1 MDKLRYLVLAGPT
14 AAGKTDLAVR
24 VAGDL
29 QTEIVG
35 GDAFQLYQG
44 LDLLTGKPTPAQLMT
59 VHHHLVGVLPLTE
72 LCDAHKYALQARPSI
87 AALNQRG
94 IIPLVVGGA
103 GFYLKA
109 LEDGLPELPPADLT
123 LRAELEGL
131 PTAQLLQDLLAR
143 DEVTSNRID
152 RHNRR
157 RIIRALEVCHLSG
170 KPFSSFGEKPAS
182 DPPIA
187 RLVLERPRPVLIE
200 KINQRVDEMFE
211 SGVVAEVA
219 AVEEIGSTA
228 SKAIGF
234 QLIRSLLAG
243 TIDLSRC
250 RNALKQQTRDY
261 AKRQMTW
268 FRRPAYESL
277 PADSSV
283 DYVVATFR
291 ERLSRL
297 GGSSGDQ
304 E

>member
-1 MDKLRYLVLAGPT
+1 MDKLRYIVLAGPT

-24 VAGDL
+24 VAHDL

-44 LDLLTGKPTPAQLMT
+44 LDLLTGKPTPSQLSA
-59 VHHHLVGVLPLTE
+59 VHHHLIGTLPLTE
-72 LCDAHKYALQARPSI
+72 ICDAHKYALQARPTI

-94 IIPLVVGGA
+94 ITPLVVGGA
-103 GFYLKA
+103 GFYLQA
-109 LEDGLPELPPADLT
+109 LEEGLSEMPSADSALRRKLDGLST
-123 LRAELEGL
+123 S
-131 PTAQLLQDLLAR
+131 QLLQDLQAR
-143 DEVTSNRID
+143 DTVTSARID

-157 RIIRALEVCHLSG
+157 RILRALEVCHLSG
-170 KPFSSFGEKPAS
+170 KPFSSFAEKAAS

-187 RLVLERPRPVLIE
+187 RLVLERSRPLLIE

-211 SGVVAEVA
+211 RGVVAEVA
-219 AVEEIGSTA
+219 AVDAIGSTA

-243 TIDLSRC
+243 TIDISRC
-250 RNALKQQTRDY
+250 REAMKQQTRRY

-268 FRRPAYESL
+268 FRRSPYESL

-283 DYVVATFR
+283 DLVVAIFR
-291 ERLSRL
+291 ERLSRF
-297 GGSSGDQ
+297 GD
-304 E
+304 

>member
-24 VAGDL
+24 VAHDL

-44 LDLLTGKPTPAQLMT
+44 LDLLTGKPTPSQMMAVQ
-59 VHHHLVGVLPLTE
+59 HHLVGILPLTE
-72 LCDAHKYALQARPSI
+72 LCDAYKYALQARPAI
-87 AALNQRG
+87 ATLNQRG
-94 IIPLVVGGA
+94 FTPLVVGGA
-103 GFYLKA
+103 GFYLQA
-109 LEDGLPELPPADLT
+109 LEDGLPEMPPADLT
-123 LRAELEGL
+123 LRTELNRL
-131 PTAQLLQDLLAR
+131 STAQLLQELQAR
-143 DEVTSNRID
+143 DPVTSNRID

-157 RIIRALEVCHLSG
+157 RLIRALEVCHLSG
-170 KPFSSFGEKPAS
+170 KPFSSFGEKAAS

-187 RLVLERPRPVLIE
+187 RIVLERSRPVLIE

-211 SGVVAEVA
+211 RGVVAEVA
-219 AVEEIGSTA
+219 AVEAIGPTA

-243 TIDLSRC
+243 TIDMSRC
-250 RNALKQQTRDY
+250 RDAMKQQTRNY

-268 FRRPAYESL
+268 FRRSPYESL

-283 DYVVATFR
+283 DFVVATFR

-297 GGSSGDQ
+297 GGQLGN
-304 E
+304 